1 MDLHPTFGHTEFLET
16 LSVGSLTASRRST
29 GSSVNGGGNRSGMH
43 HNRGSVTGG
52 GASVGGGTHSGGG
65 STACRSRS
73 TGSSE
78 RGGPSRSNSHHPYD
92 RSSPAA
98 NANAYA
104 NSGSSVASL
113 GQTTQASSH
122 VDDAYRRL
130 GHRLSIQAHGEDPNA
145 RRGAVPPPR
154 LLVTSRGTS
163 FGPYRRRKA
172 SESRSIH
179 GSGENNNDYR
189 YNVDK
194 GMSVEQES
202 RGEVESSGAGNSNRY
217 RTSKV
222 AKKWYSDHGEHVM
235 NSPRPSNSL
244 LKRLTYH
251 AKDSFRLWEQT
262 QQISQKKAAATR
274 QEQQQPQ
281 QQHLHLEG
289 SLSPQRYAF
298 SKLALAGSHKKGS
311 SAGRS
316 GEGESKGLLSSVLEG
331 HAESTTSASGPLRP
345 SSPSQSISTK
355 DSRTVSTLGG
365 MESMASN
372 SLPPQARGQ
381 CLTVPAEPNANDGMD
396 NVEGNLIVFENDVIN
411 IPRKSLHTVNAG
423 EKGKLR
429 SAEYRIR
436 GALGQGTFAQ
446 VFLCLHVQS
455 GREVAVKIV
464 KNKPAYTRQA
474 TVEIDVFRA
483 LQEDKSTTVPDTDEG
498 QAPPDRDYMVKLLC
512 YFMHQ
517 SHLCLVFELLGLNLY
532 EVLKRRQFRG
542 LPLPLVRTIVMQ
554 SVEGIRQ
561 LSQKKNVVH
570 CDLKPEN
577 VLLISDDVVET
588 FVHAGDVRRSSTPE
602 VTPRLKELFAE
613 TSVSTGSRVTSSGA
627 SSDGNTAN
635 VGNMEAALLAGTIP
649 ARQIKLIDFGSACF
663 EGYTAH
669 TYIQSRFYR
678 SPEVLVGL
686 PYDSAIDMWSMGCI
700 AAELFLG
707 LPILPG
713 VHEHDQLGRINEMIG
728 KIPDWMLEQGS
739 KSTKYHVKFVSRPSQ
754 PEHAAVQ
761 SSSPGNPNSGS
772 PPLPLLPQWRLK
784 TQQEYITSL
793 SQSEIKKKGG
803 LAKLQ
808 KQPGNRY
815 FKLQKLADILMLHA
829 KNISVEEKD
838 ALSSF
843 VHFLYGVLDPD
854 PWKRWTAFQALQH
867 PFLIGDFGQFRR
879 KSDEMKLD
887 SKEENQANLKLDL
900 YWQAPWDPA
909 ICRRKLLNVQKM
921 REQQQ
926 ALRKN
931 VSSRPHNHIN
941 VGSEMNELAERRLG
955 RIGEPSLG
963 GIVPMTGPE
972 EASHRYSKGGVSPPC
987 QVSQSGSS
995 SESRQ
1000 HTGPA
1005 GGFMGKQQGQYSL
1018 SSSLTSLGNP
1028 GSNAQLAMDS
1038 SSVTGHAMIAKT
1050 DRGLSA
1056 GAQSSTFSGYETT
1069 RVPIEG
1075 DFAHALQ
1082 RPGVV
1087 PAGVRTDASLS
1098 SQAQSNASFSS
1109 GSGGIPRALPGQGKG
1124 MNQGSGH
1131 YGNQGPSPSGS
1142 SSALYGSSQY
1152 GTAATLPSTSM
1163 GSSVTMQDV
1172 PLPGNSAQGTPYM
1185 DPQQLAFLQQNQQ
1198 QAGMQQAG
1206 GQQAPLLLQQQ
1217 PVYLAPGAPGGGYY
1231 YVTTSATGQ
1240 PIILQP
1246 VSMPNQQEDQ
1256 AGTYP
1261 VDQPNQ
1267 AYGIQQQFQ
1276 QQNPQFQQ
1284 QLYQQPNQQHQ
1295 QQFQQPNQHQQYQQQ
1310 NQHQQHQQPN
1320 QQYQQPNQQY
1330 QQPNQQYQQ
1339 PTQQYQQ
1346 PNLQYQQPNQQYQ
1359 QTNQLYQQPN
1369 QQYQQPNQQYQEP
1382 NQQYQQPNQQYRQPN
1397 QQYQQPNQQYQQP
1410 NANDQYQ
1417 QQPQEPSRMAPPRK
1431 PARDRYSSS
1440 VSSM

>member
-1 MDLHPTFGHTEFLET
+1 MDLHPTFSHTEFLET
-16 LSVGSLTASRRST
+16 LSVGSLTSHRSAAN
-29 GSSVNGGGNRSGMH
+29 SVNGGGNRSGMH
-43 HNRGSVTGG
+43 H
-52 GASVGGGTHSGGG
+52 ASVGGGTHSGGG
-65 STACRSRS
+65 SAACRSRS
-73 TGSSE
+73 TTSSKSDI
-78 RGGPSRSNSHHPYD
+78 GGDSRLNSHHPYD
-92 RSSPAA
+92 RSSPAV
-98 NANAYA
+98 NANTNA
-104 NSGSSVASL
+104 NSGSVASL

-122 VDDAYRRL
+122 VDEAYRRL
-130 GHRLSIQAHGEDPNA
+130 GNRLSIQAHGEDPNK
-145 RRGAVPPPR
+145 RRGVAPPPR

-172 SESRSIH
+172 SESRNIL
-179 GSGENNNDYR
+179 GNNGENNNDYR
-189 YNVDK
+189 NSVDQD
-194 GMSVEQES
+194 MSAEQES
-202 RGEVESSGAGNSNRY
+202 LGEVEYSSGGNSNRY

-222 AKKWYSDHGEHVM
+222 AKKWYSDHGEHVKK
-235 NSPRPSNSL
+235 SPLPSNSI
-244 LKRLTYH
+244 LKILTYH

-262 QQISQKKAAATR
+262 QQTSQKKAAATH
-274 QEQQQPQ
+274 QQQQ
-281 QQHLHLEG
+281 QFEG

-298 SKLALAGSHKKGS
+298 SKLALAEGHKKGAS
-311 SAGRS
+311 SGRR
-316 GEGESKGLLSSVLEG
+316 GGGGDSKGLLSSVLEG
-331 HAESTTSASGPLRP
+331 HAESTTSNSGPFRA

-365 MESMASN
+365 VESMASN
-372 SLPPQARGQ
+372 SLPPQSRGQ

-498 QAPPDRDYMVKLLC
+498 RAPPEKDYMVKLLC

-561 LSQKKNVVH
+561 LSQNKYVVH

-577 VLLISDDVVET
+577 VLLISDEVVET
-588 FVHAGDVRRSSTPE
+588 FVRAGDVRRSSTPE
-602 VTPRLKELFAE
+602 VTPSPKVSAE
-613 TSVSTGSRVTSSGA
+613 ASTSTGSRAESSGA
-627 SSDGNTAN
+627 SSDENTAN
-635 VGNMEAALLAGTIP
+635 VGNLEAALLAGTIP

-754 PEHAAVQ
+754 LEHALVR

-772 PPLPLLPQWRLK
+772 PPLPLPQWRLK

-803 LAKLQ
+803 LAKLE

-829 KNISVEEKD
+829 KNISAEEKD

-867 PFLIGDFGQFRR
+867 PFLTGDFGQFRR
-879 KSDEMKLD
+879 KSSEMKLD

-931 VSSRPHNHIN
+931 VSSRPHTHIN
-941 VGSEMNELAERRLG
+941 VGSEINELAERRLG
-955 RIGEPSLG
+955 RKGEPSLG
-963 GIVPMTGPE
+963 GMLPTTGPE
-972 EASHRYSKGGVSPPC
+972 EDSHRYSKGVVSPP
-987 QVSQSGSS
+987 GSH
-995 SESRQ
+995 Q
-1000 HTGPA
+1000 PYGPA
-1005 GGFMGKQQGQYSL
+1005 GGFVGNQQAPYSM

-1038 SSVTGHAMIAKT
+1038 SSITGHVAIANT
-1050 DRGLSA
+1050 DQDFST

-1075 DFAHALQ
+1075 DFAYALQ

-1087 PAGVRTDASLS
+1087 PAGMRTDSSLS
-1098 SQAQSNASFSS
+1098 SQAQSNALYSS
-1109 GSGGIPRALPGQGKG
+1109 SPGGIPQALPVQGKG
-1124 MNQGSGH
+1124 MNPQYGQAHQQHAQGGGH
-1131 YGNQGPSPSGS
+1131 YGKQGPSPSGS
-1142 SSALYGSSQY
+1142 SSALYGNSQY
-1152 GTAATLPSTSM
+1152 GTATTLPSTSM
-1163 GSSVTMQDV
+1163 GSSVTMQDA
-1172 PLPGNSAQGTPYM
+1172 PLPGSSAQGTPYM

-1198 QAGMQQAG
+1198 LGGAQQPG
-1206 GQQAPLLLQQQ
+1206 GQQAPMLLQQQ

-1246 VSMPNQQEDQ
+1246 VSMPNQQGNQ

-1267 AYGIQQQFQ
+1267 AYEIQQQQQFQPHNQQFQ
-1276 QQNPQFQQ
+1276 QQQYQEPTQQ
-1284 QLYQQPNQQHQ
+1284 QQQYQQPNQQQQYQQPNMQYQQPNMQYQHPNQ
-1295 QQFQQPNQHQQYQQQ
+1295 QQQYQQPNQQQQYQQP
-1310 NQHQQHQQPN
+1310 NQQQQYQQPN

-1339 PTQQYQQ
+1339 P
-1346 PNLQYQQPNQQYQ
+1346 
-1359 QTNQLYQQPN
+1359 N
-1369 QQYQQPNQQYQEP
+1369 QQYQQPNP
-1382 NQQYQQPNQQYRQPN
+1382 NNS
-1397 QQYQQPNQQYQQP
+1397 
-1410 NANDQYQ
+1410 YQ
-1417 QQPQEPSRMAPPRK
+1417 QQPQQPSRMAPPRK
-1431 PARDRYSSS
+1431 PARDRYSGS
-1440 VSSM
+1440 VTSM

>member
-1 MDLHPTFGHTEFLET
+1 MDLNPTFGHTEFLET
-16 LSVGSLTASRRST
+16 LSVGSLSTNPSHLSGGGGGGSRSGVLQSINGT
-29 GSSVNGGGNRSGMH
+29 GSNGGGSAYRSASSSSKS
-43 HNRGSVTGG
+43 NSGG
-52 GASVGGGTHSGGG
+52 GAS
-65 STACRSRS
+65 ANYR
-73 TGSSE
+73 
-78 RGGPSRSNSHHPYD
+78 HPYD
-92 RSSPAA
+92 RNDPAAHVNA
-98 NANAYA
+98 NANV
-104 NSGSSVASL
+104 NSGAS
-113 GQTTQASSH
+113 TQASSH
-122 VDDAYRRL
+122 VDEAYRRL
-130 GHRLSIQAHGEDPNA
+130 GNRLSIQAHGDE
-145 RRGAVPPPR
+145 RRGAVSPPR
-154 LLVTSRGTS
+154 QLVTSRRTS
-163 FGPYRRRKA
+163 FGEYRRRKV
-172 SESRSIH
+172 SENRAIQGNSA
-179 GSGENNNDYR
+179 NDNDYR
-189 YNVDK
+189 DDQD
-194 GMSVEQES
+194 MSVGPES
-202 RGEVESSGAGNSNRY
+202 LSGEVESLGGGNGDRY

-222 AKKWYSDHGEHVM
+222 SKKRYSDHGQHGEK
-235 NSPRPSNSL
+235 SPRVSNSL
-244 LKRLTYH
+244 LKKLTYY
-251 AKDSFRLWEQT
+251 AKDSFRLWEQKAKHA
-262 QQISQKKAAATR
+262 SHKKAVAAH
-274 QEQQQPQ
+274 QQQQ
-281 QQHLHLEG
+281 QQQQQQQFE
-289 SLSPQRYAF
+289 SSVSPQRFAF
-298 SKLALAGSHKKGS
+298 SQLALAEGHKKGRRQPAEGPTIDWGS
-311 SAGRS
+311 SGAGRR
-316 GEGESKGLLSSVLEG
+316 GGGGESKGLLSSVLEG
-331 HAESTTSASGPLRP
+331 HAESITSASGPTALR
-345 SSPSQSISTK
+345 SGHNASPSQSISTK
-355 DSRTVSTLGG
+355 DSRSVFSLGG
-365 MESMASN
+365 MESIASN
-372 SLPPQARGQ
+372 SRPPPPRGQ
-381 CLTVPAEPNANDGMD
+381 CLTVPAEPSANDGMD

-411 IPRKSLHTVNAG
+411 IPRKSLHTVNPS

-483 LQEDKSTTVPDTDEG
+483 LQEEDKATTVPDTDEG
-498 QAPPDRDYMVKLLC
+498 KTPPDRDYMVKLLC
-512 YFMHQ
+512 YYMHR

-561 LSQKKNVVH
+561 LSQNKNIVH

-577 VLLISDDVVET
+577 VLLISDDVVDSI
-588 FVHAGDVRRSSTPE
+588 VNAGDVKRSSNTK
-602 VTPRLKELFAE
+602 VTPSSKES
-613 TSVSTGSRVTSSGA
+613 SVEASAQSSGTSSE
-627 SSDGNTAN
+627 GNSVNA
-635 VGNMEAALLAGTIP
+635 GNMEAALLAGGIP
-649 ARQIKLIDFGSACF
+649 PRQIKLIDFGSACF

-739 KSTKYHVKFVSRPSQ
+739 KSTKYHVKFVSRPPQ
-754 PEHAAVQ
+754 PDHAVIR

-772 PPLPLLPQWRLK
+772 PPLPLPQWRLK

-867 PFLIGDFGQFRR
+867 PFLTGEFGQFRM
-879 KSDEMKLD
+879 KSSEMKLD
-887 SKEENQANLKLDL
+887 PKEENQANLKLDL

-931 VSSRPHNHIN
+931 ASSRPHNHIN
-941 VGSEMNELAERRLG
+941 MNGEMNEQAGQRLG
-955 RIGEPSLG
+955 RTGEPSLG
-963 GIVPMTGPE
+963 GMVPTNGSF
-972 EASHRYSKGGVSPPC
+972 EASRRYSKGGVSPPR

-995 SESRQ
+995 ADSQ
-1000 HTGPA
+1000 QQYGPG
-1005 GGFMGKQQGQYSL
+1005 GGFIVSQQVAYPM

-1028 GSNAQLAMDS
+1028 GSNAQLAMES
-1038 SSVTGHAMIAKT
+1038 SSITGHAAIANT
-1050 DRGLSA
+1050 EGMLT

-1075 DFAHALQ
+1075 DFAYALQ

-1087 PAGVRTDASLS
+1087 PAVGTDASIS
-1098 SQAQSNASFSS
+1098 SIARSSALHSS
-1109 GSGGIPRALPGQGKG
+1109 GSGGIPQGKG
-1124 MNQGSGH
+1124 LKPHMHGQANHALFEGQSPGQVGGH
-1131 YGNQGPSPSGS
+1131 YGKQGPSSVS
-1142 SSALYGSSQY
+1142 SSALYGS
-1152 GTAATLPSTSM
+1152 L
-1163 GSSVTMQDV
+1163 GSSVTMQDA
-1172 PLPGNSAQGTPYM
+1172 PNQGNTAQGTPYM

-1198 QAGMQQAG
+1198 LVGMQQPG
-1206 GQQAPLLLQQQ
+1206 APLLLQQQ
-1217 PVYLAPGAPGGGYY
+1217 PVYMAPGAPGGGYY

-1246 VSMPNQQEDQ
+1246 VSMPNQPGNQP
-1256 AGTYP
+1256 GTCP
-1261 VDQPNQ
+1261 VDQPSQPYGNQ
-1267 AYGIQQQFQ
+1267 PQNQQFQPQNQQYQQQQYQQQPNQQFQ
-1276 QQNPQFQQ
+1276 QQQSQQ
-1284 QLYQQPNQQHQ
+1284 YQQPNQQYQ
-1295 QQFQQPNQHQQYQQQ
+1295 QLNQQYQQQ
-1310 NQHQQHQQPN
+1310 SQQYQQPDQQYQQQPN
-1320 QQYQQPNQQY
+1320 QQYQQPNQQYQQPSQQYQQPNQQY
-1330 QQPNQQYQQ
+1330 QQPNQQYQHL
-1339 PTQQYQQ
+1339 QQ
-1346 PNLQYQQPNQQYQ
+1346 PS
-1359 QTNQLYQQPN
+1359 
-1369 QQYQQPNQQYQEP
+1369 
-1382 NQQYQQPNQQYRQPN
+1382 
-1397 QQYQQPNQQYQQP
+1397 
-1410 NANDQYQ
+1410 ANDPYQ
-1417 QQPQEPSRMAPPRK
+1417 QQTHHEPSRMEPPRK
-1431 PARDRYSSS
+1431 PRRDRYSRS
-1440 VSSM
+1440 VTSM